1 MGNGTY
7 YKCGTME
14 IKASVPGDVLVYIE
28 NGKWKCTSSSDAVV
42 TLGGVSHEVKAG
54 EGEVI
59 LK

>member
-1 MGNGTY
+1 
-7 YKCGTME
+7 ME
-14 IKASVPGDVLVYIE
+14 IKASVPGDVLVYTE

-42 TLGGVSHEVKAG
+42 TIGGVSHEVKAG